1 MYNLRSGKGRSGFQP
16 SEEMEEYLKTL
27 VQEEVKVALGSF
39 DPMYH
44 VQTRIIE
51 CGGTHG
57 LREDMYKAAECT
69 LGLYKANGGAIERDG
84 EDLVIDVVF
93 KSEDNAVRFMTT
105 LKNSCGW
112 SHTKYE
118 DVVIEVIEGEVM
130 TDHKGASRRIIRE
143 DYKPEETKSPDGT
156 PSHSTTAQTFLL
168 ATDPLTR
175 FQSVERPALFRASKA
190 HACHIIDK
198 KLLPKHLKHVVD
210 ENNLLAMTG
219 TMHSMYDGTTKDE
232 DIPTIRISAE
242 EETKTSAEGRHEV
255 VLKIEALD
263 DEIADEVECFLRK
276 GFRREAGR
284 FLYVT
289 VFVKDVELFKYNVSF
304 KHERTSR
311 RWKQYGHD

>member
-16 SEEMEEYLKTL
+16 SEEMEEYFKTL
-27 VQEEVKVALGSF
+27 VQEEVQMALGERNS
-39 DPMYH
+39 MYH
-44 VQTRIIE
+44 VQARIVE
-51 CGGTHG
+51 CGGSHG

-84 EDLVIDVVF
+84 EDLLIDIGF
-93 KSEDNAVRFMTT
+93 NSKNDAVRFMTT
-105 LKNSCGW
+105 FKNSCEW
-112 SHTKYE
+112 SRTKYE
-118 DVVIEVIEGEVM
+118 EVVVEVFEGEFM
-130 TDHKGASRRIIRE
+130 TDLKGAPRMIIRE
-143 DYKPEETKSPDGT
+143 DYKPEETKSPEGT

-198 KLLPKHLKHVVD
+198 KLLPKHLKNFVD
-210 ENNLLAMTG
+210 DNNLLAMTG
-219 TMHSMYDGTTKDE
+219 TMHSMFDGTKKDE

-242 EETKTSAEGRHEV
+242 EKTRISDEGRHEV

-284 FLYVT
+284 FLYVS
-289 VFVKDVELFKYNVSF
+289 V
-304 KHERTSR
+304 
-311 RWKQYGHD
+311 